1 MLPTFKWDSIDPPKL
16 IINFNDGGDPD
27 AVSLER
33 VHSEFVDDAKDEE
46 DDECILVGNLV
57 SEPDVPITVDGCPGS
72 QTFQVNQ
79 NQYKNSSLIL

>member
-27 AVSLER
+27 FVVLER
-33 VHSEFVDDAKDEE
+33 VHSEFVDDAEDEE

-57 SEPDVPITVDGCPGS
+57 NEPDVAVTVDGCPGNE
-72 QTFQVNQ
+72 TFQVNP
-79 NQYKNSSLIL
+79 NQYKISILIP